1 MKNNDKRDMQCEEFL
16 DGVALR
22 QIDNKQVTTQVIV
35 IYQKKLE
42 DNWCLYIKNTMYYIY
57 H

>member
-42 DNWCLYIKNTMYYIY
+42 DN
-57 H
+57 